1 MSIFCPCPDYL
12 RPQIFV
18 SCHHIIATIKKFC
31 LLLIL
36 ELLYL
41 VSSYSIVTQ
50 STAMGFFSFDNF
62 LLLIFLTVIY
72 YWIQSSKE
80 DENIFVKHCLR
91 KVELFLGGIAFMVMS
106 KDSKGVG
113 PKKNPDPDRMIKQNL
128 KVERSKTFIFIRH
141 GESDWNDVFN
151 KGINIGM
158 LKRLFNAFRQEFQNF
173 PSLHSTFIDSPLNLE
188 GIEQAA
194 ELRKFLLSEQSL
206 NGQPEQVVK
215 YIRTLRGE
223 EGKSVMVSSSLRRAI
238 ATTTV
243 GLWPR
248 LEKGEKLH
256 ILSSLQEMSRNID
269 TYALSPAGSVA
280 DLPFSRIANHC
291 GGDDVDFHSVYD
303 NAANFGNKTYE
314 FYGIKRLRAFSE
326 WAFSRNEEV
335 IIAGG
340 HSLWFKYFF
349 QTYLPHHTNH
359 DAKNK
364 KITNSGVVAFKID
377 EFVDPTDGLTSYRI
391 DPASIVTVYGG
402 FTTK

>member
-1 MSIFCPCPDYL
+1 M
-12 RPQIFV
+12 
-18 SCHHIIATIKKFC
+18 
-31 LLLIL
+31 
-36 ELLYL
+36 
-41 VSSYSIVTQ
+41 
-50 STAMGFFSFDNF
+50 FSFENILF
-62 LLLIFLTVIY
+62 VIFLIAIY

-80 DENIFVKHCLR
+80 DENVFVKHCLR
-91 KVELFLGGIAFMVMS
+91 KMQLFCGGITFMALS

-128 KVERSKTFIFIRH
+128 KIERSKTMIFIRH

-151 KGINIGM
+151 KGINVGM
-158 LKRLFNAFRQEFQNF
+158 IKRLFNALYQEFLNF
-173 PSLHSTFIDSPLNLE
+173 PSLQSTFIDSPLNME

-194 ELRKFLLSEQSL
+194 DLRKFLLSEQSL
-206 NGQPEQVVK
+206 DGQPEQVVK
-215 YIRTLRGE
+215 YIRALRGE
-223 EGKSVMVSSSLRRAI
+223 EGNSVVVSSSLRRAI

-248 LEKGEKLH
+248 LEKGEKIH

-280 DLPFSRIANHC
+280 DLPFARIAHHC
-291 GGDDVDFHSVYD
+291 GGENFDFHSVYD
-303 NAANFGNKTYE
+303 NTANFGNKSYD
-314 FYGIKRLRAFSE
+314 FHGIKRLKAFSE

-364 KITNSGVVAFKID
+364 KITNSGAVAFKID
-377 EFVDPTDGLTSYRI
+377 EFIDPTDGTTTYRI